1 MPRISLV
8 ALAVSTTLFSH
19 VSFADSESKTVEKS
33 TQEVERITIS
43 ASRIAKKDIEQ
54 AVAVEFVGKSVLE
67 QDNGQH
73 IAESLNSVSGVLLNQ
88 LQGAHGHNAA
98 IRMPINY
105 SGYYLYLQDNIPLQ
119 SAAFFNHNALWWS
132 SFNSTIKR
140 IEVIKGAGT
149 SLHGSGA
156 IAATINTLSE
166 DVSMEKTGRVDLT
179 LGEYGY
185 VKSKGYYSNAISE
198 NQGIAISGSVQTNEG
213 YREHTAS
220 QRGEIHIKHKY
231 QGDNESLTTSFVA
244 SDLEQEMAA
253 SLLVDDFENNPK
265 SSGLTPQVL
274 ASDPLRKSRYYR
286 LSSTW
291 DKVTEDDIRIS
302 LIPYIRQRTNDYTA
316 TWNASMPKQESEVT
330 TFGLLSY
337 MSYEPSDKGELI
349 LGVDVEHSKG
359 DSLSFQAQ
367 TITTT
372 GWGANTYVAGHQ
384 YYNDTTTYVGIS
396 PYIQYEHDLSNQL
409 TLSIGG
415 RFDHNEYD
423 FDNKLAPLDN
433 DGYGKRRLADRSDT
447 FKHFSPKVALNYLI
461 DESSS
466 VYARFANSFRIPTA
480 GTLYHISSGST
491 DSLIGGVDVET
502 SDTYEVG
509 YKINHDTFNA
519 QFSAYFMDL
528 DDALV
533 RAYTDEGFS
542 YQVNAGRVIHKGLE
556 FSINSQ
562 LTDEVEVSLALS
574 KSIHEFDQY
583 IVDAGKVDKQGN
595 SKEIDY
601 SGNKLKLAPDYIAN
615 LRLVYTPS
623 YLANL
628 TSVLEVKSAGDY
640 YMDDANSKK
649 YGGYTVANLKFNYQL
664 TPALRLHGRITNL
677 TDKYYAQQAE
687 ISYGKEK
694 YAPASGRMTYVGMS
708 YSF

>member
-1 MPRISLV
+1 MSRVSLI
-8 ALAVSTTLFSH
+8 ALAVSSTLFSYG
-19 VSFADSESKTVEKS
+19 VSAAQSATSVEK
-33 TQEVERITIS
+33 TAQEIERITVS

-54 AVAVEFVGKSVLE
+54 AIAVEFVGKSTLD

-73 IAESLNSVSGVLLNQ
+73 IAESLNSISGVLLNQ

-166 DVSMEKTGRVDLT
+166 DVSMAPRGQFDLT

-198 NQGIAISGSVQTNEG
+198 TQGIAISGSLQSNQG
-213 YREHTAS
+213 YRDHTAS
-220 QRGEIHIKHKY
+220 QRGEIHIKHQY
-231 QGDNESLTTSFVA
+231 QGDNETLTTSFVA
-244 SDLEQEMAA
+244 SDLEQEMATN
-253 SLLVDDFENNPK
+253 LLADDFANNPQ
-265 SSGLTPQVL
+265 SSGLSPDVL

-291 DKVTEDDIRIS
+291 DKVTDNDIRIS

-316 TWNASMPKQESEVT
+316 TWNANMPKQESKVT
-330 TFGLLSY
+330 TLGLLSY
-337 MSYEPSDKGELI
+337 LSFEPSDDGELI
-349 LGVDVEHSKG
+349 LGMDLEHSKG
-359 DSLSFQAQ
+359 DSLSYQPQ
-367 TITTT
+367 NITTT
-372 GWGANTYVAGHQ
+372 GWGGNTFVKGHQ
-384 YYNDTTTYVGIS
+384 YYDDTTAYVGVS
-396 PYIQYEHDLSNQL
+396 PYIQYEHALSDQL
-409 TLSIGG
+409 SLSVGG
-415 RFDHNEYD
+415 RYDYNRYD
-423 FDNKLAPLDN
+423 FDNNLAALDD
-433 DGYGKRRLADRSDT
+433 DGYGKRRLADRRDT
-447 FKHFSPKVALNYLI
+447 FKHFSPKLSINYMF
-461 DESSS
+461 DEQSSI
-466 VYARFANSFRIPTA
+466 YARFANSFRIPTA

-509 YKINHDTFNA
+509 YKINHDAFNA
-519 QFSAYFMDL
+519 QASVYFMDL

-533 RAYTDEGFS
+533 RAYTDDGFA
-542 YQVNAGRVIHKGLE
+542 YHTNAGRVIHKGIE

-562 LTDEVEVSLALS
+562 LSDEFEVSLALS
-574 KSIHEFDQY
+574 KSVHEFDEY
-583 IVDAGKVDKQGN
+583 VIDAGKVDYKGV
-595 SKEIDY
+595 SKEVDY
-601 SGNKLKLAPDYIAN
+601 SGNKLKMAPAYIAN
-615 LRLVYTPS
+615 IRLVYTPA
-623 YLANL
+623 YFADF
-628 TSVLEVKSAGDY
+628 TGVLEVKSTGDY
-640 YMDDANSKK
+640 YMDDVNSKK
-649 YGGYTVANLKFNYQL
+649 YAGYTVANLKFNYQV
-664 TPALRLHGRITNL
+664 TNALRLHGRVVNIS
-677 TDKYYAQQAE
+677 DKYYAQQAE

-694 YAPASGRMTYVGMS
+694 YAPANGRNVYAGLS